1 MFFSTLS
8 LFIVLAVIGLIPVY
22 MIRPQLETVA
32 GTVRHSFSRAF
43 LLGVAAEFLLLPGLA
58 VLAIGILTIPLI
70 PLYVAAA
77 GLALLGGY
85 LAAAYAAGRLAAAQD
100 FEWSDRLRG
109 GPYRTLLV
117 GLALLLVLYAM
128 IGPFGILGLVGDLFE
143 AMLWTAASVVSWV
156 ATTAGFG
163 AVLLSYA
170 GTRDDYA
177 TPESPDLDAGFR
189 EVPA

>member
-32 GTVRHSFSRAF
+32 GTVRHSFSRSF
-43 LLGVAAEFLLLPGLA
+43 LLGVAAQFLLLPGLA

-85 LAAAYAAGRLAAAQD
+85 LAAAYAAGDLAAEQD

-117 GLALLLVLYAM
+117 GLGLLLVLYAM

-177 TPESPDLDAGFR
+177 RPESPAPGAGGGW
-189 EVPA
+189 EAA